1 MNIDMQARRDAFLML
16 TDERPPAEPK
26 RWLVVWEMT
35 DGFDEW
41 TEWARFDES
50 IAAEML
56 AIEMNG
62 QVHDLDAQS

>member
-1 MNIDMQARRDAFLML
+1 MTIDMQARRDAFIML
-16 TDERPPAEPK
+16 TDEDPPERLK
-26 RWLVVWEMT
+26 RWLVVWEMN
-35 DGFDEW
+35 DGIDEW
-41 TEWARFDES
+41 TEWARFDEP